1 MGKSRLFTIFMVV
14 FIGLM
19 GFGFF
24 IPLLPAF
31 AAEFGANEAVQGVLI
46 ASYAAAQ
53 LIGAPILGRLSDRYG
68 RRPVLLVSVLG
79 TFLSLLMIGFANS
92 LIMLFASRILDGLTG
107 GNISVA
113 QAYITDI
120 TDEKNRS
127 RGLGLVGAAFGLGF
141 IIGPALGGL
150 LSMFGTNVVNP
161 AVVDSQIA
169 FLRDTNWTYALPAFG
184 ASLIGFINLIQ
195 VIFTLPE
202 SLTPERRAEI
212 RQRRASQH
220 GSRFSIAALF
230 ETLKRPLVGPLLNMR
245 LFYGF
250 AFSLFQSIFPI
261 YAAEQLGLGPASVAY
276 ILTYVGV
283 LAVFTQGFAIGKLT
297 DRFDE
302 RTLLFTSSWLM
313 AVSLVGWAFAPNVPV
328 LLLVLAPTALAG
340 GIFNT
345 VINSALTKASS
356 PDEIGGILGIST
368 SLESF
373 TRVIAPAIGG
383 TIIGA
388 FGAWSPGILGAI
400 TTGLTAIYVYF
411 RILQGPPLDKAKR
424 ESLAP

>member
-195 VIFTLPE
+195 VIFTLPNR
-202 SLTPERRAEI
+202 S
-212 RQRRASQH
+212 RQKDAPRFASVVRPNMAH
-220 GSRFSIAALF
+220 ALVSPPC
-230 ETLKRPLVGPLLNMR
+230 LKR
-245 LFYGF
+245 
-250 AFSLFQSIFPI
+250 S
-261 YAAEQLGLGPASVAY
+261 
-276 ILTYVGV
+276 
-283 LAVFTQGFAIGKLT
+283 
-297 DRFDE
+297 
-302 RTLLFTSSWLM
+302 
-313 AVSLVGWAFAPNVPV
+313 NVP
-328 LLLVLAPTALAG
+328 L
-340 GIFNT
+340 
-345 VINSALTKASS
+345 
-356 PDEIGGILGIST
+356 
-368 SLESF
+368 
-373 TRVIAPAIGG
+373 
-383 TIIGA
+383 
-388 FGAWSPGILGAI
+388 
-400 TTGLTAIYVYF
+400 
-411 RILQGPPLDKAKR
+411 
-424 ESLAP
+424 